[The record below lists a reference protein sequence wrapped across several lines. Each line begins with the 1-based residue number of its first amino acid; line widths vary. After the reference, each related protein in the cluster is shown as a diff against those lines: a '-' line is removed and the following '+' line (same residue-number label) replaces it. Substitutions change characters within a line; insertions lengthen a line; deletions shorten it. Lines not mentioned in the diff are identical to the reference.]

1 MKVIVIGCGRV
12 GAELAYRLYQ
22 RGNEVS
28 VVDIKPSAFNNLP
41 SDFNGRLNEG
51 DALNQ
56 DVLLR
61 AGIEEAD
68 ALAAVTSSD
77 ATNMVV
83 AHVAN
88 KMYHVPRIAA
98 RNFAPFCCSTF
109 DSFDIKMVASS
120 SWGARR
126 LEEMLSYEGV
136 QTLYSLGNGE
146 IEIFDVP
153 IPASWVGKS
162 LQDLSDVEE
171 CVFISITRLG
181 QAMLP
186 EPSHIFQE
194 GDSLQVS
201 ASMPGI
207 ILLQK
212 RLGLKKEGV

>member
-12 GAELAYRLYQ
+12 GSELAYRLYQ
-22 RGNEVS
+22 RGNEVT
-28 VVDIKPSAFNNLP
+28 VVDIRPAAFNNLP

-77 ATNMVV
+77 TTNMVI
-83 AHVAN
+83 AHVAHR
-88 KMYHVPRIAA
+88 KYKVPRIAA
-98 RNFAPFCCSTF
+98 RNFSPFCCSIF
-109 DSFDIKMVASS
+109 DSFGIKMVASS
-120 SWGARR
+120 SWGAQR

-136 QTLYSLGNGE
+136 RSLYSLGSGE
-146 IEIFDVP
+146 VEIYDVP
-153 IPASWVGKS
+153 IPSDWIGKPIR
-162 LQDLSDVEE
+162 DLMDVEE
-171 CVFISITRLG
+171 CVFISMTRLG
-181 QAMLP
+181 QAMLIDP
-186 EPSHIFQE
+186 TFVFQE

-207 ILLQK
+207 LLLQK
-212 RLGLKKEGV
+212 RLGLMKEGK